1 MASGPNSGL
10 REISLKSSDQKQKN
24 YPQRYAYNGLES
36 VIAACN
42 QVSANNTAILYG
54 LKNGWL
60 DLGACSSI
68 PLRSM
73 INSRE
78 LMVDAMRTLSEEIL
92 PKIEVNAELCRHM
105 AESSASN
112 STMISTVLGYEA
124 GTKVAKLAI
133 EKNISCKEAAKQLQV
148 LPDSVLDELFDVVN
162 LTDPDS
168 MEALFEKYKS
178 YRSV

>member
-1 MASGPNSGL
+1 
-10 REISLKSSDQKQKN
+10 
-24 YPQRYAYNGLES
+24 
-36 VIAACN
+36 
-42 QVSANNTAILYG
+42 
-54 LKNGWL
+54 
-60 DLGACSSI
+60 
-68 PLRSM
+68 
-73 INSRE
+73 
-78 LMVDAMRTLSEEIL
+78 MVDAMKTLSEEIL